1 MTRLPNRRKMITSVA
16 LGVAGAAALG
26 ALASAAERTEI
37 TIGFTLSQA
46 GPYAIPAQHS
56 QMTNYV
62 MWAEEVNAKGG
73 IMLKKLGKRVPVRLI
88 SYDDRSDIETAVRLY
103 EKLATQDK
111 VDLMLPPW
119 GTAMNFAVA
128 PIAERYKYPMIG
140 VTVTSEK
147 LKQLNLRYFLTLI
160 QQSDVMS
167 RALADYLA
175 SIKDEAGLKRVAM
188 LYVGDLF
195 GIEFAG
201 TSAPLLPLKG
211 FELAAFMSYPLGV
224 KDLSATLKRLK
235 RQNIDVYIGHSYP
248 PDGFLATAQA
258 QAAGFSPKVFYTGVG
273 AIFPAYRNKFGAS
286 IEGVIGPGVWNH
298 KVPFGQSKAY
308 FDRFVKRWER
318 EPDAWGGPCAKAML
332 EVLEQAIEM
341 VGDIDRE
348 KLTDAFH
355 AGSFSTILGP
365 VKFTNGLNL
374 ETPGMVQQWQ
384 KGVYEIVWPKDRAT
398 AAPIAVKPDWS
409 G

>member
-1 MTRLPNRRKMITSVA
+1 MTRKPSRREVLKAT
-16 LGVAGAAALG
+16 AGALVG
-26 ALASAAERTEI
+26 APLLRSSLWAAEPKEI
-37 TIGFTLSQA
+37 KIGFTLSQA
-46 GPYAIPAQHS
+46 GPYAVPAQHS

-62 MWAEEVNAKGG
+62 MWSEEVNARGG
-73 IMLKKLGKRVPVRLI
+73 IFVKKLGKRLPVRLI
-88 SYDDRSDIETAVRLY
+88 HYDDRSHIGTGVRLY

-128 PIAERYKYPMIG
+128 PIAQRYKYPMIG

-147 LKQLNLRYFLTLI
+147 LKTLKMRYFLTII

-167 RALADYLA
+167 QALADFLV
-175 SIKDEAGLKRVAM
+175 SIKEEANLKTVGM

-195 GIEFAG
+195 GIEFKGA
-201 TSAPLLPLKG
+201 SAPLLPKKG
-211 FELAAFMSYPLGV
+211 FDILTLKSYPLGT

-235 RQNIDVYIGHSYP
+235 ARNVDIYIGHSYP

-258 QAAGFSPKVFYTGVG
+258 QAAGFSPKVFYTGVA
-273 AIFPAYRNKFGAS
+273 AIFPAYWGKFGAS
-286 IEGVIGPGVWNH
+286 VNGVIGPGVWNH
-298 KVPFGQSKAY
+298 KVPFGDSKAY
-308 FDRFVKRWER
+308 FDRFVKRWKR
-318 EPDAWGGPCAKAML
+318 KPDAWGGPCAWAML
-332 EVLEQAIEM
+332 QVLEQAIEK

-355 AGSFSTILGP
+355 TEKFSTILGP

-384 KGVYEIVWPKDRAT
+384 NGVYEIVWPRDRAT
-398 AAPIAVKPDWS
+398 ARPIAIKPAWK
-409 G
+409 